1 MNKIFLVKSVI
12 VILTFT
18 IPFWIWNFKYCLFE
32 HYNFLKREEFLL
44 NKFKSKKYTSQ
55 ELDIFLAKKNKRTK
69 VRDFFDKYMKLDRKH
84 YLIKEKITNFFY
96 GIYVIVSMLLGFFAC
111 LAIFCFVMNYIE
123 DYLKLKDYPELVE
136 NCNAI
141 IYPTPVD
148 ILEANKKVKEIKNS
162 VFILDEEKEKIDE
175 IFILEMCARS
185 QKRIDE
191 IIKS

>member
-1 MNKIFLVKSVI
+1 MNKIFLIKSII

-18 IPFWIWNFKYCLFE
+18 IPFWIWKFKYDLFE
-32 HYNFLKREEFLL
+32 HYNFIKREEFLWDD
-44 NKFKSKKYTSQ
+44 FKSKKYTSE

-69 VRDFFDKYMKLDRKH
+69 VCDFFDKYMNLDRKH

-96 GIYVIVSMLLGFFAC
+96 GVYVITSMLLGFFAC
-111 LAIFCFVMNYIE
+111 LAIFVFAMNYI
-123 DYLKLKDYPELVE
+123 DNYLELKDYPELVE

-141 IYPTPVD
+141 TSPTPVD
-148 ILEANKKVKEIKNS
+148 IKKADKKVKKIKNS
-162 VFILDEEKEKIDE
+162 MFILDEEKEKIDE
-175 IFILEMCARS
+175 TFILEMCARS